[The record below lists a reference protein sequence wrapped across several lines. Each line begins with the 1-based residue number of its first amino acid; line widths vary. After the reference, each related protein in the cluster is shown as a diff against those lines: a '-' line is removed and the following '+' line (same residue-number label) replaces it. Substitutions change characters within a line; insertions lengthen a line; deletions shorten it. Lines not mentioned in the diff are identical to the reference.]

1 MNWRGKRELYSNRG
15 NPEQPVLIRSHAGIY
30 EIMSYFS
37 RFLAAALLLSVA
49 MSAGAAKTDAV
60 LLVNGNT
67 ITGEIKSLEFGALR
81 YSTDSMGTVSID
93 WEDIVSITT
102 RQTLQVEVSDGT
114 RYFGVLDSADDRF
127 QIKVRTQTEE
137 VGLHT
142 SRIVRMT
149 PIDAEESFFERL
161 DGSFSFGFDTEKSS
175 EVTTLRTAAD
185 NGYRTRLYLGGLNA
199 TINVTDQPGS
209 SEENQTQRRE
219 NIGLNYQ
226 RFRGSRWFTDW
237 TMGWERHDELGIL
250 SRYSLGA
257 ALGRYLVQTN
267 RNQFSMTGGV
277 NITRESFIGED
288 ESTRNAE
295 GKIQVRYLHRSIVPE
310 SSVTFTSNI
319 FPLLEDLS
327 QYRAETDLIFRRE
340 FIDDLYFDVTLSHS
354 YNSAPPTG
362 AQKVD
367 YTVTTSIGYSW

>member
-1 MNWRGKRELYSNRG
+1 
-15 NPEQPVLIRSHAGIY
+15 
-30 EIMSYFS
+30 
-37 RFLAAALLLSVA
+37 
-49 MSAGAAKTDAV
+49 
-60 LLVNGNT
+60 
-67 ITGEIKSLEFGALR
+67 
-81 YSTDSMGTVSID
+81 VSID

-185 NGYRTRLYLGGLNA
+185 VSYRTRQYLVGLNG
-199 TINVTDQPGS
+199 TFNVTDQPGS

-319 FPLLEDLS
+319 YPLLEDLS

-367 YTVTTSIGYSW
+367 YTLTTSIGYSW

>member
-1 MNWRGKRELYSNRG
+1 MR
-15 NPEQPVLIRSHAGIY
+15 
-30 EIMSYFS
+30 YFS
-37 RFLAAALLLSVA
+37 IFLAATLMLSVPA
-49 MSAGAAKTDAV
+49 VAEAAKTDVV

-102 RQTLQVEVSDGT
+102 KQTLQVEITDGT

-127 QIKVRTQTEE
+127 EINVRTRSEE
-137 VGLHT
+137 VRLHT
-142 SRIVRMT
+142 SSIVRMT
-149 PIDAEESFFERL
+149 PIDAQESFLERL

-185 NGYRTRLYLGGLNA
+185 IGYRTRKYLVGVNA
-199 TINVTDQPGS
+199 TFNVTDQPGS
-209 SEENQTQRRE
+209 SAENETRRRE
-219 NIGLNYQ
+219 NIGVNYQ
-226 RFRGSRWFTDW
+226 RFRGNRWFTDW
-237 TMGWERHDELGIL
+237 FGGWERHDELGIL
-250 SRYSLGA
+250 SRYSFGA
-257 ALGRYLVQTN
+257 AVGRYFVQTN
-267 RNQFSMTGGV
+267 QNQFSMTVGLNG
-277 NITRESFIGED
+277 TRESFIGED
-288 ESTRNAE
+288 DSTSNGE
-295 GKIQVRYLHRSIVPE
+295 GRIQIRYLHRSIVPE
-310 SSVTFTSNI
+310 SNITFTSNI

-327 QYRAETDLIFRRE
+327 QYRTETDLIFRRE

-367 YTVTTSIGYSW
+367 YTMTTSIGYSW

>member
-1 MNWRGKRELYSNRG
+1 MR
-15 NPEQPVLIRSHAGIY
+15 
-30 EIMSYFS
+30 YFS
-37 RFLAAALLLSVA
+37 IFLAATLMLSVPA
-49 MSAGAAKTDAV
+49 VAEAAKTDVV

-102 RQTLQVEVSDGT
+102 KQTLQVEITDGT

-127 QIKVRTQTEE
+127 EINVRTRSEE
-137 VGLHT
+137 VRLHT
-142 SRIVRMT
+142 SSIVRMT
-149 PIDAEESFFERL
+149 PIDAQESFLERL

-185 NGYRTRLYLGGLNA
+185 IGYRTRKYLVGMNA
-199 TINVTDQPGS
+199 TFNVTDQPGS
-209 SEENQTQRRE
+209 SAENETRRRE
-219 NIGLNYQ
+219 NIGVNYQ
-226 RFRGSRWFTDW
+226 RFRGNRWFTDW
-237 TMGWERHDELGIL
+237 FGGWERHDELGIL
-250 SRYSLGA
+250 SRYSFGA
-257 ALGRYLVQTN
+257 AVGRYFVQTN
-267 RNQFSMTGGV
+267 QNQFSMTVGLNG
-277 NITRESFIGED
+277 TRESFIGED
-288 ESTRNAE
+288 DSTSNGE
-295 GKIQVRYLHRSIVPE
+295 GRIQIRYLHRSIVPE
-310 SSVTFTSNI
+310 SNITFTSNI

-327 QYRAETDLIFRRE
+327 QYRTETDLIFRRE

-367 YTVTTSIGYSW
+367 YTMTTSIGYSW

>member
-1 MNWRGKRELYSNRG
+1 MK
-15 NPEQPVLIRSHAGIY
+15 
-30 EIMSYFS
+30 YFS
-37 RFLAAALLLSVA
+37 TFIAAALLLSV
-49 MSAGAAKTDAV
+49 SAASQAAKTDVV

-67 ITGEIKSLEFGALR
+67 ITGEIKSLEFGSLR

-102 RQTLQVEVSDGT
+102 KQTLQVEVSDGT
-114 RYFGVLDSADDRF
+114 RFFGVLDSAEDRF
-127 QIKVRTQTEE
+127 EIKVRTQSEE
-137 VGLHT
+137 VDLHT

-149 PIDAEESFFERL
+149 PIDAQESFLERL

-185 NGYRTRLYLGGLNA
+185 ISYRTRKYLVGLSG
-199 TINVTDQPGS
+199 TLNVTDQPGS
-209 SEENQTQRRE
+209 EEANETRRRE

-226 RFRGSRWFTDW
+226 RFRANRWFTDW
-237 TMGWERHDELGIL
+237 TAGWERHDELGIL

-267 RNQFSMTGGV
+267 QNQLSMTAGLNV
-277 NITRESFIGED
+277 TRESFIGED
-288 ESTRNAE
+288 ESTANAE
-295 GKIQVRYLHRSIVPE
+295 GRLQVRYLHRSIVPE
-310 SSVTFTSNI
+310 SNSTFTTNV
-319 FPLLEDLS
+319 FPLLEDPS
-327 QYRAETDLIFRRE
+327 VYRTETDLIFRRE
-340 FIDDLYFDVTLSHS
+340 FIDDLYFDVTLSPS
-354 YNSAPPTG
+354 YNSEPPTG